1 MLLDVSH
8 TNTRMCIFV
17 HAFDRTVGHAKPV
30 IRVPAFWGLLGLDAL
45 CVGGG
50 VVLIPYAAKYLGS
63 GELAMIL
70 LGEIAAA
77 QILLYIARVE
87 ELEMAKVCGGLLLLG
102 VLMLHEWAAGRAQ
115 ATSADT
121 EVAAPHID

>member
-1 MLLDVSH
+1 M
-8 TNTRMCIFV
+8 
-17 HAFDRTVGHAKPV
+17 FDCTVGHAKPV
-30 IRVPAFWGLLGLDAL
+30 RVPAFWGLLGLDAL

-50 VVLIPYAAKYLGS
+50 VVLIPYAAKYIGS

-77 QILLYIARVE
+77 QILLYIVHVE
-87 ELEMAKVCGGLLLLG
+87 ELEMAKVCGGLLLLW
-102 VLMLHEWAAGRAQ
+102 VLVLHEWAAGRAQ

-121 EVAAPHID
+121 EVAASHIE